1 MTAFEKLR
9 NALPDA
15 KPMTLA
21 RITETTCPRDIFLDA
36 MERCGSQKSCLD
48 CWQQATLDGGDH
60 MADHHITLMLRR
72 FDVLALVGMLQLCE
86 HELHEKDHLRD
97 VADRLI
103 KDLMRQFN
111 GYPADLG
118 NNAEQK

>member
-15 KPMTLA
+15 KPMTLN
-21 RITETTCPRDIFLDA
+21 RIIETTCPRDIFLGA
-36 MERCGSQKSCLD
+36 VERCGYAGTCLE
-48 CWQQATLDGGDH
+48 CWQQAALEDDNT
-60 MADHHITLMLRR
+60 ADHHVTLMLRR

-86 HELHEKDHLRD
+86 HELHEKDHLRN

-111 GYPADLG
+111 GSPADLG
-118 NNAEQK
+118 NDAEQK